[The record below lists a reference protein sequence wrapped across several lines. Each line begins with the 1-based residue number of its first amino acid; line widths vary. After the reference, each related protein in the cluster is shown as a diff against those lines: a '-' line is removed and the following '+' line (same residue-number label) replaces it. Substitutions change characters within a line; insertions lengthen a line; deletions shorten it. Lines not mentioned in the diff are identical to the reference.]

1 MRCIACNEMLT
12 DDEATSIYRDSGKH
26 VNLCSYCR
34 AMSKEDVLDMVEDE
48 TNFLDGVDTDFDNW

>member
-1 MRCIACNEMLT
+1 
-12 DDEATSIYRDSGKH
+12 
-26 VNLCSYCR
+26 LCSYCK

>member
-1 MRCIACNEMLT
+1 MLT
-12 DDEATSIYRDSGKH
+12 DDEATSIYRDNGKH